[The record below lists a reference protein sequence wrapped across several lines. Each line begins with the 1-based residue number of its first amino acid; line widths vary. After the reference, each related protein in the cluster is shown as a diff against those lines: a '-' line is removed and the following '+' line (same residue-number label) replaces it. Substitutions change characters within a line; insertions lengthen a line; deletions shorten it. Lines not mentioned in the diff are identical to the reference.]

1 MYLEFAILGAIS
13 TVFGMIITYFTF
25 MRGRDKSIRQ
35 SAEEN
40 AKVSTKLDHI
50 SRGVDDIRIDLRSN
64 EKQINNVAERVT
76 RVEES
81 SKQAHL
87 RINDLEKE
95 VRK

>member
-1 MYLEFAILGAIS
+1 MEFAILGAVS
-13 TVFGMIITYFTF
+13 TVFGMIISYFTF
-25 MRGRDKSIRQ
+25 MRGRDKHIRTD
-35 SAEEN
+35 ATEN

-81 SKQAHL
+81 TKQAHK
-87 RINDLEKE
+87 RIDSIGGEKA
-95 VRK
+95 

>member
-1 MYLEFAILGAIS
+1 MEFAILGAIS
-13 TVFGMIITYFTF
+13 TVFGMVITYFTF
-25 MRGRDKSIRQ
+25 MRGRDKNIKTDAQ
-35 SAEEN
+35 EN

-81 SKQAHL
+81 SRSAHKRL
-87 RINDLEKE
+87 DKLEGGDING
-95 VRK
+95 